1 MTCRRHAA
9 QSDEWRSTVMR
20 RADEIAGKFA
30 LPPSPLPGGWRSG
43 TMQVLDAA
51 VTPGTVQNIAAS
63 LAVAMFVIPRI
74 PCRPLAI
81 AAGFAAGSIFGK

>member
-1 MTCRRHAA
+1 
-9 QSDEWRSTVMR
+9 
-20 RADEIAGKFA
+20 
-30 LPPSPLPGGWRSG
+30 
-43 TMQVLDAA
+43 MQMLDAA

-63 LAVAMFVIPRI
+63 LAVAMLVIPRI